1 MFVYII
7 FDIIIYVI
15 LQKEDSLVIL
25 WQTPLKYIFLL
36 PLTWK
41 IFRASNDN
49 IKRLLPSLFKSIIGN
64 LVFFDVE
71 QEWYKQILPKI
82 TIFEYVRYFYKHLT
96 RHKQLCEYGS
106 IYYMIQMSWNS
117 ILILPV
123 FCQLPRFKICLTFS
137 YVSHFWPWH
146 ILYKYNHFLV
156 TYA

>member
-15 LQKEDSLVIL
+15 HQKEDSLVIL

-82 TIFEYVRYFYKHLT
+82 TIFEYVKYFCLHLT
-96 RHKQLCEYGS
+96 RHKKVWVWLYLLYNKNVMKLYFYSTGS
-106 IYYMIQMSWNS
+106 LSTATFQD
-117 ILILPV
+117 LPHV
-123 FCQLPRFKICLTFS
+123 FLRQSLLA
-137 YVSHFWPWH
+137 
-146 ILYKYNHFLV
+146 V
-156 TYA
+156 TYTL